1 MSKQGNVKRSRTEK
15 LIELI
20 CRAAEAKKA
29 LDLKVLDVRKT
40 SNIVDYMIICSG
52 DSSPQLR
59 AIEKEIDKS
68 LRSNKIKGFRWQ
80 GLVGSGWLV
89 LDLGAVVVHI
99 MGVKERAYYDLEDL
113 WGKEAVVYH
122 Y

>member
-1 MSKQGNVKRSRTEK
+1 MTKTRKNKK
-15 LIELI
+15 LNSQQIVELI
-20 CRAAEAKKA
+20 GQAAEAIKA

-52 DSSPQLR
+52 ESGPQLR
-59 AIEKEIDKS
+59 AIEKEIDKI
-68 LRSNKIKGFRWQ
+68 LRNNKIKSFRWQ
-80 GLVGSGWLV
+80 GLVKSGWLV
-89 LDLGAVVVHI
+89 LDLGAIVVHI
-99 MGVKERAYYDLEDL
+99 MGVEERAYYNLEEL